1 LPCAEKWSLGL
12 FCSSLERFG
21 SGALHLVDG
30 QHRVEASR
38 KLIDEDAKWEDFVV
52 PFVCMVG
59 ATEAEEI
66 EQFYVVNSRAKSV
79 RTDLALLLLRTIAD
93 RDPKMLERLE
103 EKGRDWHVP
112 AEKLVE
118 VLADNN
124 LVWRGLIRL
133 LALPLK
139 RATPPASGPAAPKP
153 NEQLLY
159 GKSAIG
165 WWPIGTACGFP
176 N

>member
-1 LPCAEKWSLGL
+1 
-12 FCSSLERFG
+12 
-21 SGALHLVDG
+21 
-30 QHRVEASR
+30 
-38 KLIDEDAKWEDFVV
+38 
-52 PFVCMVG
+52 MVG

-133 LALPLK
+133 LALAPSPLWQS
-139 RATPPASGPAAPKP
+139 R
-153 NEQLLY
+153 
-159 GKSAIG
+159 
-165 WWPIGTACGFP
+165 WPV
-176 N
+176 

>member
-103 EKGRDWHVP
+103 EKGRDWP
-112 AEKLVE
+112 QQ
-118 VLADNN
+118 
-124 LVWRGLIRL
+124 G
-133 LALPLK
+133 
-139 RATPPASGPAAPKP
+139 
-153 NEQLLY
+153 
-159 GKSAIG
+159 
-165 WWPIGTACGFP
+165 
-176 N
+176 